1 MISVSVSQAIK
12 APREA
17 VMALYADYR
26 NWDRLFPLIR
36 GVRFV
41 RQEGDRTVLD
51 IDHVEGHVPNVLRQ
65 VSPETVELWEDKRK
79 YSGTFRNTFQ
89 AAPEGTNYTVE
100 ARIQLKGIYR
110 LLGPFV
116 GGYIR
121 AKISRYVIEPLK
133 AVAEGRL
140 T

>member
-17 VMALYADYR
+17 VMALYANYR
-26 NWDRLFPLIR
+26 NWDRLFPYD
-36 GVRFV
+36 F
-41 RQEGDRTVLD
+41 RQL
-51 IDHVEGHVPNVLRQ
+51 
-65 VSPETVELWEDKRK
+65 SPETIELWEDKWK

-89 AAPEGTNYTVE
+89 AAPDGTRYTIE
-100 ARIQLKGIYR
+100 AQIELKGIYR

-121 AKISRYVIEPLK
+121 ATIRRYVIEPLK
-133 AVAEGRL
+133 AVAERSL